1 MADATTTPC
10 FGPDDWWWDE
20 DKDEWRNDDGTASPT
35 EAALLDEIEQLRL
48 NLANART
55 GRALLDL
62 EHLRHDYADLHW
74 RFTKLA
80 ALCEKILNE
89 QWQDIMGGD
98 GTRPTL
104 TLPDSDQTT

>member
-1 MADATTTPC
+1 VADELT
-10 FGPDDWWWDE
+10 DDLRDVAYE
-20 DKDEWRNDDGTASPT
+20 TDLCWR
-35 EAALLDEIEQLRL
+35 AAAEIERLAADVEQLRL

-98 GTRPTL
+98 GTRPTP